1 MVKTPKITNLLA
13 LAMALLLGIFSV
25 VTPVSAGSAGE
36 DGIGFSVSAVLPE
49 NQITPETGYFELK
62 VSPKHTQKL
71 EVVIKNTSQKEKTIQ
86 CSVNNVSTTPLGEID
101 YTTPDVKDESL
112 KYPFAEMASVEAE
125 TVKVPAK
132 SSVSTYITV
141 TLPEEEFDGVVLGSI
156 KLTDIT
162 ARLENESKE
171 DGQGIGI
178 LNEYEYVLAVL
189 LREND
194 KEIAPDFKLL
204 DIFTG
209 LSNYQAAITV
219 PIQNPTAQIMGDA
232 IFDGAIYKKGSS
244 EPIFSVTGDD
254 FDIAP
259 NSVMN
264 YRFIDEKGYGISSG
278 DYKFIGKVEYKGQ
291 TWDFEQDFTIEAEE
305 AKTVNSAAINQ
316 TRASNDLGI
325 PIWLV
330 IITILGVILIVLL
343 LLVLL
348 KYRKSK

>member
-1 MVKTPKITNLLA
+1 M
-13 LAMALLLGIFSV
+13 
-25 VTPVSAGSAGE
+25 
-36 DGIGFSVSAVLPE
+36 
-49 NQITPETGYFELK
+49 
-62 VSPKHTQKL
+62 
-71 EVVIKNTSQKEKTIQ
+71 
-86 CSVNNVSTTPLGEID
+86 
-101 YTTPDVKDESL
+101 
-112 KYPFAEMASVEAE
+112 
-125 TVKVPAK
+125 
-132 SSVSTYITV
+132 
-141 TLPEEEFDGVVLGSI
+141 
-156 KLTDIT
+156 
-162 ARLENESKE
+162 
-171 DGQGIGI
+171 
-178 LNEYEYVLAVL
+178 
-189 LREND
+189 
-194 KEIAPDFKLL
+194 
-204 DIFTG
+204 
-209 LSNYQAAITV
+209 